1 MIFRRTSILFFGI
14 LLTIVLS
21 SIVLAQFF
29 FIATQ
34 SDVLNDTAKAYVDG
48 LFVLWIGL
56 GACAGYALWQRIL
69 PARKTPYIV
78 ITVAWMLSTVLFFSP
93 TISSDGVEY
102 YAYIRSF
109 RTDGNLQFTN
119 EFDKT
124 QSPLSSIATF
134 PIYKPTG
141 YAINAWS
148 VGPALIWAPF
158 SESILSVWSLRIMV
172 RYLEFTFHRA
182 SDNFHDTITASMR
195 SKQIMPPQAVRH
207 QISNSLFFSQLLHPN

>member
-1 MIFRRTSILFFGI
+1 MILRRTSILFFGI

-78 ITVAWMLSTVLFFSP
+78 ITVAWMLSTVLFFHLL
-93 TISSDGVEY
+93 
-102 YAYIRSF
+102 F
-109 RTDGNLQFTN
+109 LQM
-119 EFDKT
+119 E
-124 QSPLSSIATF
+124 
-134 PIYKPTG
+134 
-141 YAINAWS
+141 
-148 VGPALIWAPF
+148 
-158 SESILSVWSLRIMV
+158 
-172 RYLEFTFHRA
+172 
-182 SDNFHDTITASMR
+182 
-195 SKQIMPPQAVRH
+195 
-207 QISNSLFFSQLLHPN
+207 